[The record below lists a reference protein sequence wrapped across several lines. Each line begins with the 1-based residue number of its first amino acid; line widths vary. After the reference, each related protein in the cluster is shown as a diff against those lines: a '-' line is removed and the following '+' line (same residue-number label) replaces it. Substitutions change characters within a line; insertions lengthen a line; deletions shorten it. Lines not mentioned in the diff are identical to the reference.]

1 MVDNRNFLFRSQSGG
16 GSAYYQSGTAAAVTA
31 FQQGGVNALLSF
43 LASYSGGGM
52 PPAQGGSDPTSGF
65 EQG

>member
-1 MVDNRNFLFRSQSGG
+1 MVDNRNFLFKSQSGG
-16 GSAYYQSGTAAAVTA
+16 GSAYYESGTAAAVTA

-43 LASYSGGGM
+43 LSSYSGGGM
-52 PPAQGGSDPTSGF
+52 PAAQGGSDPTWDF

>member
-1 MVDNRNFLFRSQSGG
+1 MVDNTNFLFRSQSGG

-52 PPAQGGSDPTSGF
+52 PPSFQGETTEGF

>member
-31 FQQGGVNALLSF
+31 FQQG
-43 LASYSGGGM
+43 
-52 PPAQGGSDPTSGF
+52 
-65 EQG
+65 

>member
-1 MVDNRNFLFRSQSGG
+1 MVDNRNFLFRNQA
-16 GSAYYQSGTAAAVTA
+16 GSEYYNEGTSAALSA
-31 FQQGGVNALLSF
+31 FQQGGVNSLLSF

-52 PPAQGGSDPTSGF
+52 PAAQGGSDPTSGF